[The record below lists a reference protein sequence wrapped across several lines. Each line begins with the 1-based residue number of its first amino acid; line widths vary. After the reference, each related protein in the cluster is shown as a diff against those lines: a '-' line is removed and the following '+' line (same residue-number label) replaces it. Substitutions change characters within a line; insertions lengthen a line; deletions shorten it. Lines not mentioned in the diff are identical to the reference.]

1 MPVTTRGVPSGMK
14 LDLVNGKIEGYNLKL
29 VGTKIKEDESGGY
42 YVIDRLIINTED
54 DELPL

>member
-1 MPVTTRGVPSGMK
+1 MK

-42 YVIDRLIINTED
+42 SVIDRLIINTED